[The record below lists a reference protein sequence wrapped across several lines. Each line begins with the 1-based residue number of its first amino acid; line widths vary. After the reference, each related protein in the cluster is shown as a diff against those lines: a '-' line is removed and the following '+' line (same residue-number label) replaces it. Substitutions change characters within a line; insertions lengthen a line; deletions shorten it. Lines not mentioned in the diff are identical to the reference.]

1 MYHLESKISYF
12 KILNQIFNQIYF
24 FFALY
29 KYFDTMF
36 DVCIF
41 SVTIIS
47 VAKAFEEHLL
57 NTYRIIGRT
66 GKYNV

>member
-1 MYHLESKISYF
+1 
-12 KILNQIFNQIYF
+12 
-24 FFALY
+24 
-29 KYFDTMF
+29 MF
-36 DVCIF
+36 DVYIF